1 MNEDGA
7 DKLPSGPPFKTFGS
21 ATVGGGA
28 DQGRRRVKNVG
39 VDTRDD
45 GEFEQITGVWGRTS
59 SGVQG
64 QTPPPRSW
72 KLSAFGYP
80 TEAFSAFCK
89 LSSRTPNWPNPSAFK
104 LTGFAPVSATTCGK
118 SGDGHVNPMATPR
131 ERKDG
136 RVMVCSVFRR
146 RLTRN
151 GRWLDL

>member
-64 QTPPPRSW
+64 QTPPPEAGNFQ
-72 KLSAFGYP
+72 LSDIQRKHSPHFANCRVELQ
-80 TEAFSAFCK
+80 TD
-89 LSSRTPNWPNPSAFK
+89 RTPPPLN
-104 LTGFAPVSATTCGK
+104 
-118 SGDGHVNPMATPR
+118 
-131 ERKDG
+131 
-136 RVMVCSVFRR
+136 
-146 RLTRN
+146 
-151 GRWLDL
+151 